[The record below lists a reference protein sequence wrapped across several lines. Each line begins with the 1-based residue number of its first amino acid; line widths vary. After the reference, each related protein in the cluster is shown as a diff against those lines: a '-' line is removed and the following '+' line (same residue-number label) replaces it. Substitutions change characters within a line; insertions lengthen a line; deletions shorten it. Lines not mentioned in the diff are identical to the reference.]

1 MQSVA
6 INWHVYLLTKS
17 PFALGLVGLFRGVP
31 IILCSLAGGVVAD
44 AVDRKRLM
52 IVTQLVMLASA
63 ALLTAGTLFGLESV
77 WPIYIL
83 SAFASA
89 ASAFE
94 VPARQSL
101 LPTLVPVEDFPNA
114 VSLGIVVF
122 NVATITGPAIAGF
135 LLAES
140 GPAVIYGLN
149 ALSFLAVIASLVLMK
164 ASGKPDLQGYWR
176 GQLAQSFSVEG
187 VSGNEPLVGSSV
199 MPWEISPPMIVDP
212 PDRKIPYQAWAVP
225 IGRIGVNYHQY
236 VDPRTACGSG
246 GVPRLALQDA
256 SQILQP
262 DGDQFLVWLHEDH
275 HVQRVIAM
283 NGRPPLGNDIKVTN
297 GDSRGRWDGNTLVI
311 DSANFNGYN
320 WFDDSGNFY
329 TDTVHIVERL
339 TMIDRDTIH
348 YEVRVE
354 DPKVYT
360 RPWTLVWAL
369 VREKEPGFELL
380 EEACREGQ
388 RDLDTLLQSGMKYY
402 FDKPWQGR

>member
-1 MQSVA
+1 MRNSGV
-6 INWHVYLLTKS
+6 V
-17 PFALGLVGLFRGVP
+17 FALAIAAGA
-31 IILCSLAGGVVAD
+31 SLAAQDGKPKTVGGCPAEP
-44 AVDRKRLM
+44 AAFH
-52 IVTQLVMLASA
+52 TCALA
-63 ALLTAGTLFGLESV
+63 
-77 WPIYIL
+77 
-83 SAFASA
+83 
-89 ASAFE
+89 
-94 VPARQSL
+94 
-101 LPTLVPVEDFPNA
+101 
-114 VSLGIVVF
+114 
-122 NVATITGPAIAGF
+122 
-135 LLAES
+135 
-140 GPAVIYGLN
+140 
-149 ALSFLAVIASLVLMK
+149 K
-164 ASGKPDLQGYWR
+164 ANTFMPPRTRSGKPDMQGYWR
-176 GQLAQSFSVEG
+176 AQLAQSFSVEG

-262 DGDQFLVWLHEDH
+262 DGDQFVVWLHEDH
-275 HVQRVIAM
+275 HVQRIIAM

-297 GDSRGRWDGNTLVI
+297 GDSRGQWDGNTLVV

-329 TDTVHIVERL
+329 TDTAHIVERL

-348 YEVRVE
+348 YEVHVE
-354 DPKVYT
+354 DPTVYT

-388 RDLDTLLQSGMKYY
+388 RDLDTLLQSGMRFY
-402 FDKPWQGR
+402 FNKPWQQR

>member
-1 MQSVA
+1 MLIRIAGVVLALTIAGASLAAQDGKPKTVA
-6 INWHVYLLTKS
+6 GCPAEPATFHTC
-17 PFALGLVGLFRGVP
+17 ALG
-31 IILCSLAGGVVAD
+31 
-44 AVDRKRLM
+44 
-52 IVTQLVMLASA
+52 
-63 ALLTAGTLFGLESV
+63 
-77 WPIYIL
+77 
-83 SAFASA
+83 
-89 ASAFE
+89 
-94 VPARQSL
+94 
-101 LPTLVPVEDFPNA
+101 
-114 VSLGIVVF
+114 
-122 NVATITGPAIAGF
+122 
-135 LLAES
+135 
-140 GPAVIYGLN
+140 
-149 ALSFLAVIASLVLMK
+149 K
-164 ASGKPDLQGYWR
+164 AKTFTPPRTRSGKPDLQGYWR

-187 VSGNEPLVGSSV
+187 VSGSEPLVGSGV

-212 PDRKIPYQAWAVP
+212 ADRKIPYQAWAIP
-225 IGRIGVNYHQY
+225 IGRIGVNYHQF

-275 HVQRVIAM
+275 HVQRIIAM
-283 NGRPPLGNDIKVTN
+283 NGRPPLGSDVKMTN
-297 GDSRGRWDGNTLVI
+297 GDSRGRWDGDTLVI

-329 TDTVHIVERL
+329 TDTVHLVERL

-388 RDLDTLLQSGMKYY
+388 RDLDTLLQSGMKFY